1 MPEAARPVHGLP
13 DEREVT
19 GSPTPRD
26 HNKAA
31 VLDVVL
37 STAPLTRNRV
47 MELTGLS
54 KATVS
59 RAVEELRADGFV
71 VDSGVDAA
79 TGRGRRSTYLDVP
92 GTTGHVV
99 GVSFGVQ
106 TTCVLVTDLRGREVQ
121 HLIVPT
127 VDHDEV
133 EDAAEWLVELIA
145 ETIGSAVGPLRQI
158 VVAVPG
164 RVQDGTRIFG
174 PAEAMKIFA
183 GSDLQQTIEDLV
195 DAPVLLDSDANAAL
209 LGILTDDTTV
219 RNAALF
225 SVSSILN
232 FACCTDHE
240 LARGRTPVF
249 GDLGVLLSGVDKE
262 VLNGLLSTRG
272 LLRFARERGLD
283 LDRTDD
289 LWLEPQDEVSRA
301 EVLEAFTTAIV
312 TAVSSIA
319 VTLEPE
325 SVYFVGRLRPLVEE
339 VLPEVRRRLDQSLP
353 AVPKVEAVTH
363 VLGLSVA
370 RGAVYACLA
379 MVQARLRD
387 AVLEARRYRQS
398 AERSA
403 PAF

>member
-1 MPEAARPVHGLP
+1 MARY
-13 DEREVT
+13 DREVT
-19 GSPTPRD
+19 GNPTSRD
-26 HNKAA
+26 YNKAS

-37 STAPLTRNRV
+37 SRAPLTRNEV
-47 MELTGLS
+47 IELTGLS

-71 VDSGVDAA
+71 VDSGVDAV

-106 TTCVLVTDLRGREVQ
+106 TTCVLVTDLRGREV
-121 HLIVPT
+121 HHVIVPT
-127 VDHDEV
+127 KDHEEV
-133 EDAAEWLVELIA
+133 KNAAEWLVDLIA
-145 ETIGSAVGPLRQI
+145 EASGSAEGPLRQI

-164 RVQDGTRIFG
+164 RVQNGTEIFG

-183 GSDLQQTIEDLV
+183 GSDLQRTIEDLV
-195 DAPVLLDSDANAAL
+195 NAPVLLDSDANASL
-209 LGILTDDTTV
+209 LGILTDDVTIG
-219 RNAALF
+219 NAALF

-249 GDLGVLLSGVDKE
+249 GDLGVLFSGVDNE
-262 VLNGLLSTRG
+262 TLNGLLSTRG
-272 LLRFARERGLD
+272 LLRFARGRGLD
-283 LDRTDD
+283 LERIED
-289 LWLEPQDEVSRA
+289 LWLERQDEVSRA

-312 TAVSSIA
+312 TAVSSVA
-319 VTLEPE
+319 VMLEPE
-325 SVYFVGRLRPLVEE
+325 SVYFVGRLRPLVDE
-339 VLPEVRRRLDQSLP
+339 VLPEVRSRLDQNLP
-353 AVPKVEAVTH
+353 AVPEIKAVTH
-363 VLGLSVA
+363 TLGLSTA

-379 MVQARLRD
+379 MVQNRIRG
-387 AVLEARRYRQS
+387 AVLEARRQGQR